1 MPVLP
6 YSAEELSERITEQS
20 VDQNR
25 LAATVVGIQKSVAA
39 LADWANAQIQAYTQA
54 KNPMQVPTQGQGPVA
69 NAGSPNDD
77 TASRKRK

>member
-6 YSAEELSERITEQS
+6 YSAEELSERIAEQS

-25 LAATVVGIQKSVAA
+25 LAATVAGIQKSVAA
-39 LADWANAQIQAYTQA
+39 LADWANAQIQAQVQ
-54 KNPMQVPTQGQGPVA
+54 PQVPTQGQGPVA